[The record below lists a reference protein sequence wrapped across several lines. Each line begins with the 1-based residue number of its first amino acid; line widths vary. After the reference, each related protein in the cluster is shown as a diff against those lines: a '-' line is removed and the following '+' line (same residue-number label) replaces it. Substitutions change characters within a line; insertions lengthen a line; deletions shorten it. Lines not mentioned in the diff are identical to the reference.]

1 MGVLLL
7 TLLSFS
13 GGTAENEQAFLPII
27 RTSISQAYDAVDI
40 QRLEVTAR
48 QLEELYAR
56 SGESWSLYYLGF
68 CHYRILNCL
77 NMEGQN
83 GWSRQG
89 KHVEAAIAA
98 LEKIGEK
105 SPFYA
110 EACILL
116 QGLYGRKLG
125 MKPLAGMTLLH
136 RMNKVADQARRLVPG
151 NPRRILMEAVQD
163 FHAPKA
169 WGGDKERARLGFQR
183 AVELLKSSARQV
195 PAPQGLAPDW
205 GLEDAWAWLGITYA
219 DQGNHPMA
227 NSCYAAALA
236 SNPNFGW
243 VRRFLLSKAGS

>member
-13 GGTAENEQAFLPII
+13 GGTAENEQVSLPII
-27 RTSISQAYDAVDI
+27 RTSISQAYDAIDT
-40 QRLEVTAR
+40 QRLANTAR
-48 QLEELYAR
+48 QLEALHAR
-56 SGESWSLYYLGF
+56 SGESWSLYYLGL

-77 NMEGQN
+77 NMEGRN
-83 GWSRQG
+83 GWSWQG
-89 KHVEAAIAA
+89 KHVEAAIDA
-98 LEKIGEK
+98 LEKIGEN

-125 MKPLAGMTLLH
+125 MKPLSGMTLLH

-169 WGGDKERARLGFQR
+169 WGGDKDRARLGFQR
-183 AVELLKSSARQV
+183 AVELLKTQ
-195 PAPQGLAPDW
+195 APQSNAAQGPGPDW
-205 GLEDAWAWLGITYA
+205 GLEDAWAWLGIVYA
-219 DQGNHPMA
+219 DQGNPSMA
-227 NSCYAAALA
+227 NRCYAAALA
-236 SNPNFGW
+236 CNPNFGW
-243 VRRFLLSKAGS
+243 VRRFLLAKAGS